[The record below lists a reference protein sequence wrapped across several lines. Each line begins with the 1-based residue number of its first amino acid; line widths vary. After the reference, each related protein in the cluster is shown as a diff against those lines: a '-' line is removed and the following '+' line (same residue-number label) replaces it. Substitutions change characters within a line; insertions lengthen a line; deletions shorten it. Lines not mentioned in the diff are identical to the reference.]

1 MGQIFHNL
9 YAIAHGEAVRHFHQ
23 YFETEFPWPSSRR
36 RRASWC
42 RAAMRSIPSK
52 KVC

>member
-1 MGQIFHNL
+1 MGPIFHNL
-9 YAIAHGEAVRHFHQ
+9 YAIAHGEAVRHFQQ

-36 RRASWC
+36 RRA
-42 RAAMRSIPSK
+42 AMRSIPSK